1 FANGGLSVEAF
12 LLEKILDTDGK
23 IVYQRELELGERVLD
38 ERITFILNQLLTGM
52 FDPNLSDYLAVT
64 GGSISGDLS
73 GDYAGKSGSTNTDHW
88 MIGYSPELIVGVW
101 TGYDDNRTI
110 SSSQA
115 AKLIWRDA
123 IEAGHKNNGSNSFI
137 APPGIVAAYVD
148 PQTGLL
154 SDQNCPVSRLMFF
167 VKGTEPIGY
176 CDLH

>member
-64 GGSISGDLS
+64 GGSISGDLT
-73 GDYAGKSGSTNTDHW
+73 GDYAGQSGSSETDSW
-88 MIGYSPELIVGVW
+88 MIGYRPDLIAGIW
-101 TGYDDNRTI
+101 TGYDDNQKI
-110 SSSQA
+110 GSDSSA

-123 IEAGHKNNGSNSFI
+123 IEVGHQERGSHSLV

-148 PQTGLL
+148 PQ
-154 SDQNCPVSRLMFF
+154 
-167 VKGTEPIGY
+167 
-176 CDLH
+176 